1 MNSNKEAHIFCKTTP
16 TVKCTSPLPQTT
28 ILYTIYVGIKYDTAN
43 DNSLQLVF
51 QLIKSVHGKIRTK
64 MKQDCAEKSGTYVG
78 AEACWFGL
86 L

>member
-1 MNSNKEAHIFCKTTP
+1 
-16 TVKCTSPLPQTT
+16 
-28 ILYTIYVGIKYDTAN
+28 VGIKYDTAN